1 MAACRRLH
9 SLWLQQDA
17 VLRPYNLQL
26 PNTMSE
32 LRGQSPPAPT
42 AVPLRQL
49 LRVPLSL
56 PPLFLRGERHF
67 HGCFTC
73 SRHVG
78 CHFAA
83 RECRS
88 LHNSRGPPLIGCLP
102 YASVSSGFQ
111 WGHLDTSPGASLR
124 SFSVDP
130 GSTLP
135 IPTPH
140 LKSTI
145 LASHLN
151 LGQAARQC
159 GPTLEMNQGRYRFM
173 STSIITQ
180 SSAATSVV
188 SIVFP
193 IWYEASTFSRPSST
207 ESPLSSFCGDL

>member
-1 MAACRRLH
+1 MRLTVNYGCLH
-9 SLWLQQDA
+9 ADASTRCVQLQQDA

-32 LRGQSPPAPT
+32 LRGQPPPAPT

-140 LKSTI
+140 LKSMCKYTCMYNVPV
-145 LASHLN
+145 LVHVHVLN
-151 LGQAARQC
+151 L
-159 GPTLEMNQGRYRFM
+159 LLH
-173 STSIITQ
+173 
-180 SSAATSVV
+180 VV
-188 SIVFP
+188 HLTCSM
-193 IWYEASTFSRPSST
+193 
-207 ESPLSSFCGDL
+207 